1 MASKPEFQ
9 TLIIFPKGR
18 HLINAP
24 KQLSNRPLSG
34 IKVVEFAGLGP
45 APLCGMLLADLGAT
59 VLRIDR
65 LGQVSAGQAM
75 LNEKLDVLQRGRL
88 PLALDLKSEQG
99 KALALE
105 IIGEADVL
113 IEGFRP
119 GVLERLGLGPDV
131 CHAKH
136 PQLVYGRVT
145 GWGQEGPLAH
155 SAGHDIN
162 YLAITGALHMIG
174 NQESGPIPPINFV
187 ADYAGGAMFLAFGV
201 MAALL
206 QAKTTGQGQV
216 VDAAM
221 VDGVN
226 SLLALTMTLRGMGM
240 WKDER
245 HSNLMDGAAPRYA
258 TYLCADGKH
267 IAIGALEPQFYAK
280 LLQGLGLAED
290 ERMQEPDNAQRWPLQ
305 RQIFANVFKTQS
317 RDHWAKRFEGT
328 DACLSPVLSLTES
341 PSYAHN
347 ASRGNVLTIDG
358 LQQPG
363 VAPRFSGMSDQQP
376 ARMPSADANAR
387 SSLHIWGWDNQRI
400 NTALET
406 GLVR

>member
-1 MASKPEFQ
+1 MKNNP
-9 TLIIFPKGR
+9 P
-18 HLINAP
+18 
-24 KQLSNRPLSG
+24 QLSNRPLTG

-59 VLRIDR
+59 IIRIDR
-65 LGQVSAGQAM
+65 FGQVSAGQAM

-88 PLALDLKSEQG
+88 PLAIDLKQAKG
-99 KALALE
+99 KELALE
-105 IIGEADVL
+105 ILQEADVV

-119 GVLERLGLGPDV
+119 GVLERLGLGPDI
-131 CHAKH
+131 CLSLN
-136 PQLVYGRVT
+136 PRLVYGRVT

-174 NQESGPIPPINFV
+174 TQESGPVPPINFV

-206 QAKTTGQGQV
+206 QAKTTGKGQV

-226 SLLALTMTLRGMGM
+226 SLLALTMTLRAMGM

-245 HSNLMDGAAPRYA
+245 QSNLMDGAAPRYS
-258 TYLCADGKH
+258 TYRCADGKY
-267 IAIGALEPQFYAK
+267 IAIGALEPQFYAA
-280 LLQGLGLAED
+280 LLQGLELAGD
-290 ERMQEPDNAQRWPLQ
+290 ERMQKPDDPKRWPVQ
-305 RQIFANVFKTQS
+305 HEIFANVFSTQT
-317 RDHWAKRFEGT
+317 RDHWAQLFEGS

-341 PSYAHN
+341 PNYPHN
-347 ASRGNVLTIDG
+347 AARGNVVTIAG

-363 VAPRFSGMSDQQP
+363 VAPRFSAMATNVP
-376 ARMPSADANAR
+376 APMPSSEANAL
-387 SSLHIWGWDNQRI
+387 SSLQAWGWGADRI
-400 NTALET
+400 ESAMAT